1 VVVVVVVMVIGLVVV
16 VVGLVNWG
24 IYMGFER
31 FLDMAGVFRIL
42 VFGVF
47 FGIGVFWEWGF
58 FGEWDMA

>member
-1 VVVVVVVMVIGLVVV
+1 MVV

-58 FGEWDMA
+58 FWEWDMA